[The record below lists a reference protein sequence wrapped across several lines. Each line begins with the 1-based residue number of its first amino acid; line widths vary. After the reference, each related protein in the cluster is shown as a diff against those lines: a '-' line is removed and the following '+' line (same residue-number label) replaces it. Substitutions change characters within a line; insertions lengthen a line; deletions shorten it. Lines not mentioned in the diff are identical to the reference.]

1 MTDRLYGM
9 TKRWHVAYLCF
20 FLLLL
25 VFFGVL
31 AVLTATHLDWPP
43 AKWAV
48 PVLLMVCTAVS
59 AAWEASVLY
68 RFRAR
73 DTRSRE

>member
-1 MTDRLYGM
+1 M
-9 TKRWHVAYLCF
+9 AYLCF
-20 FLLLL
+20 FLVLV

-31 AVLTATHLDWPP
+31 AVLTATQLDWPS
-43 AKWAV
+43 AKWAI

-59 AAWEASVLY
+59 AAWEASVLH

-73 DTRSRE
+73 ATRSRE